1 MSRVGIGVSKS
12 TALVTSCRSG
22 HGGAGETAVSRAY
35 YASYHA
41 VVELI
46 EVRAGVRRRS
56 WNHMQVQNDFRTLFG
71 QRGFLFT
78 IRDVSDLQQLYQA
91 RLTADY
97 EQTPT
102 RQRQSIDFVL
112 RAKRLCNKIIEEL
125 GRA

>member
-1 MSRVGIGVSKS
+1 
-12 TALVTSCRSG
+12 
-22 HGGAGETAVSRAY
+22 
-35 YASYHA
+35 
-41 VVELI
+41 
-46 EVRAGVRRRS
+46 
-56 WNHMQVQNDFRTLFG
+56 MQVQNDFRTLFG